1 LTTFNDLGLA
11 EPILKA
17 IAAEGYTTPTP
28 IQAQGIP
35 AILSGADVLGL
46 AQTGTG
52 KTASFVLPLLHRIF
66 ELQNRPQPKTCSALI
81 LAPTRELASQIAD
94 SIRAYGQKMRHSA
107 TVVTGGVRPMPQ
119 IRNLARGVDIVVATP
134 GRLIDHMQTG
144 AVRLDQTTT
153 VVLDEADHMLDL
165 GFLPAIRQI
174 LASLPRD
181 RQTVLLSA
189 TMPKPIRALAN
200 DFLTDPL
207 EIAVAPASKPIDRI
221 EQKVLLIERDA
232 KRQALVDVL
241 RTDDMD
247 RAIVF
252 TRTKHGAD
260 KVTRQLEQ
268 AGLSAAAIHGN
279 KSQGQRQKAL
289 DSFRAGRTPILVA
302 TDIAARGID
311 VDGVSHVVNYEL
323 PNVPEAYV
331 HRIGRTARA
340 GKSGIAVSF
349 CEREERPY
357 LRDIEKLIG
366 KVLVERDDDGPT
378 GGNRKPARGGGGRG
392 QQQRKPFRPRAEGE
406 GRGEFRGE
414 GRAER
419 PRRQDD
425 SRGDFRGELR
435 GEGRGEPRGGQRN
448 AEPRGGQR
456 KDKAHGGHSHGAPG
470 HEGRNDGRRDGY
482 RAGPRGNAR
491 DGAGKGGERGRF
503 RRAAQPA

>member
-1 LTTFNDLGLA
+1 MTTFNDLGLA
-11 EPILKA
+11 EPILQA
-17 IAAEGYTTPTP
+17 LAAEGYTSPTP

-35 AILSGADVLGL
+35 AIMSGADVLGL

-52 KTASFVLPLLHRIF
+52 KTASFVLPLLNRIV
-66 ELQNRPQPKTCSALI
+66 EQNNRPEPKTCGALI
-81 LAPTRELASQIAD
+81 LAPTRELAAQIAD
-94 SIRAYGQKMRHSA
+94 SIRAYGQKVRHSA
-107 TVVTGGVRPMPQ
+107 TVVVGGVRPFPQ
-119 IRNLARGVDIVVATP
+119 VRAMSRGVDILVATP
-134 GRLIDHMQTG
+134 GRLIDHMQGG
-144 AVRLDQTTT
+144 AIRLDKTTT

-189 TMPKPIRALAN
+189 TMPKPIRALAE
-200 DFLTDPL
+200 DFLTNPQ

-241 RTDDMD
+241 RSEDMD

-260 KVTRQLEQ
+260 KVTKQLEQ

-279 KSQGQRQKAL
+279 KSQSQRQKAL
-289 DSFRAGRTPILVA
+289 DNFRSGRTPVLVA

-349 CEREERPY
+349 CDREERPF

-366 KVLVERDDDGPT
+366 KVLVEREDDGPAP
-378 GGNRKPARGGGGRG
+378 RKQSRGGGGRG
-392 QQQRKPFRPRAEGE
+392 QQQQQQRKPFRPRVEGGARDE
-406 GRGEFRGE
+406 GRGEARGFRGAAN
-414 GRAER
+414 GN
-419 PRRQDD
+419 
-425 SRGDFRGELR
+425 
-435 GEGRGEPRGGQRN
+435 GG
-448 AEPRGGQR
+448 AR
-456 KDKAHGGHSHGAPG
+456 KDKPAGHGQ
-470 HEGRNDGRRDGY
+470 HEGRTDGF
-482 RAGPRGNAR
+482 RAGQQQRNSRPQSAKPR
-491 DGAGKGGERGRF
+491 DHSGERGRVRSF
-503 RRAAQPA
+503 QPA